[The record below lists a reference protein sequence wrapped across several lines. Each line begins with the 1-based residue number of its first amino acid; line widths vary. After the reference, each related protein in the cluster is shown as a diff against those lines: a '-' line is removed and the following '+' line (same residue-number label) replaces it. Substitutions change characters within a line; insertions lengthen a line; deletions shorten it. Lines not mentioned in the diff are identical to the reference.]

1 MIDFKK
7 VIVVIDPD
15 SETQPALDKVLHLA
29 KRVDF
34 DLKLISCDYTQYLV
48 EGYYFDAVDVPRLR
62 GEYLHERKE
71 VLESL
76 AQPLREEGLT
86 VDTEAFWAHPSF
98 ETIIQEAENLGAD
111 LVVHHTRRHGIISR
125 MFLTNDDWQ
134 LVRCCP
140 VPLLLV
146 KEKPWKEKPAIL
158 VAVDPMHDRHKPSGL
173 DHKLI
178 TVANGIADKMN
189 GDVHVMHSY
198 SEIPLSGT
206 YLDEAKTNHK
216 EAFENLIEDF
226 EIPAQRQ
233 HLLEETPEFAMQ
245 QLERDLSTDVVV
257 MGAISRNLLSDIFI
271 GNTTEKVL
279 DYLESDILVIKPDGY
294 ESPLSSKLIE

>member
-1 MIDFKK
+1 MVDFKK

-15 SETQPALDKVLHLA
+15 SEVQPALDKVLHLA
-29 KRVDF
+29 KLVEF
-34 DLKLISCDYTQYLV
+34 DVKLIACDYTQYLV
-48 EGYYFDAVDVPRLR
+48 EGYYFDAIDLPRRR

-86 VDTEAFWAHPSF
+86 VDTEAFWAHPGH
-98 ETIIQEAENLGAD
+98 ETIIQEAANYGAD
-111 LVVHHTRRHGIISR
+111 LVVHHTRRHGVLSR

-140 VPLLLV
+140 ISLLLV
-146 KEKPWKEKPAIL
+146 KENPWKADPVFL
-158 VAVDPMHDRHKPSGL
+158 VAVDPMHDRHKPGGL

-178 TVANGIADKMN
+178 RVANSVAEKVGGN
-189 GDVHVMHSY
+189 VFVMHSY

-206 YLDEAKTNHK
+206 YLKEAKENHK
-216 EAFENLIEDF
+216 EAFEKLLGDFDIPVERQHLIEDAPD
-226 EIPAQRQ
+226 IG
-233 HLLEETPEFAMQ
+233 MQ
-245 QLERDLSTDVVV
+245 KLERDLSTDVFV
-257 MGAISRNLLSDIFI
+257 MGAISRNILSDIFI

-279 DYLESDILVIKPDGY
+279 DYLESDILVIKPDDFK
-294 ESPLSSKLIE
+294 SPLTSH